1 MKNQSTIVLPYAWDA
16 MSARIFERKGFGYIA
31 TTSAGIALSR
41 GYEDGEKI
49 PVDDMLE
56 TVKNIINAV
65 EIPVIVDIE
74 SGYGDSVEKVLEI
87 VKTLISFGAA
97 GINIEDGSNK
107 LGQPLHSIEF
117 QVEKIKAIRKYVN
130 QQNMPFIINGR
141 TDVYW
146 LGINDYKEALNRSIL
161 YYEAGADNIFI
172 PGVSAHELILKLK
185 KDLPCPLNILVAE
198 KTPSLDEL
206 YNIGVEVLSLG
217 SAQYRATISNLENT
231 CDDILN
237 HKNLK
242 TVTEEVISYNA
253 ISNYVKAGK

>member
-107 LGQPLHSIEF
+107 LEQPLHSVEF

-172 PGVSAHELILKLK
+172 PGVSAYELILKLK
-185 KDLPCPLNILVAE
+185 KDLPCPLNILVTE

-206 YNIGVEVLSLG
+206 SNIGVEVLSLG
-217 SAQYRATISNLENT
+217 SAQYRATVSNLENT

-237 HKNLK
+237 HQNFK

>member
-1 MKNQSTIVLPYAWDA
+1 MKRESTMVLPYAWDV
-16 MSARIFERKGFGYIA
+16 MSARIFERKGFSHIA

-56 TVKNIINAV
+56 TVKSIINAV
-65 EIPVIVDIE
+65 KIPVIVDIE

-97 GINIEDGSNK
+97 GINIEDGTNK
-107 LGQPLHSIEF
+107 LEQPLHSIEF

-130 QQNMPFIINGR
+130 QQNMSFIINGR

-172 PGVSAHELILKLK
+172 PGASTYELILKLK
-185 KDLPCPLNILVAE
+185 RDLPCPLNILVAE
-198 KTPSLDEL
+198 GTPSLEEL
-206 YNIGVEVLSLG
+206 SNIGVEVLSLG
-217 SAQYRATISNLENT
+217 SAQYRATVSNLENT
-231 CDDILN
+231 CDDIVK
-237 HKNLK
+237 HQSLK
-242 TVTEEVISYNA
+242 TITEEVISYKA
-253 ISNYVKAGK
+253 ISDYVKVGK